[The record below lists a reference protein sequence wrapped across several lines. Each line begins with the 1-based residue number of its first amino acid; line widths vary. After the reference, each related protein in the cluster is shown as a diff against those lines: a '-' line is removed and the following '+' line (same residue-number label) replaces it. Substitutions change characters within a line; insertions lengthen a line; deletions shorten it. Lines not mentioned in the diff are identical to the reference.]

1 MKEVLER
8 WHHDI
13 SRLFSGLR
21 QNPEF
26 AFNDTFFEEI
36 LKKKE
41 EFENMQPE
49 YYEEDQVYP
58 SAKLNEELSYDEVS
72 VSIDKTKFRKSY
84 LEIPNEALKNAN
96 AKQLFY
102 HFFNLCFKSGLSQV
116 TGTRAT

>member
-1 MKEVLER
+1 MKEVLKH

-26 AFNDTFFEEI
+26 AFDDTFFEEI

-72 VSIDKTKFRKSY
+72 VSIDKTKF
-84 LEIPNEALKNAN
+84 
-96 AKQLFY
+96 
-102 HFFNLCFKSGLSQV
+102 
-116 TGTRAT
+116 